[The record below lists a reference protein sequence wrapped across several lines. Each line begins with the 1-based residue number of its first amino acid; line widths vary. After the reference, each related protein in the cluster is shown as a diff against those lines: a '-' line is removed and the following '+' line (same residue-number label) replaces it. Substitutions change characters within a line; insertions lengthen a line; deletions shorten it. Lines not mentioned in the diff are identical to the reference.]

1 MRLVCPNCEAKY
13 EVPDDA
19 IPDTG
24 RDVQCAN
31 CNHSWFQMRPRPAGA
46 AVPEESPAAVI
57 PATEVAPDAP
67 APDLEASTEPVAEA
81 EPLAEPEPEPV
92 PEAAEPGEGEPETVI
107 AAEEADEAPKA
118 EPAEAVEPEADATAE
133 ADAAAADLADAPE
146 PEPPMDEAAAEGGE
160 AEEEEEEDPGAGKGP
175 AGYAVDDSVLAILR
189 EEAERE
195 ANARRAEAAPLETQP
210 DLGLDQA
217 PPAPALSKDEIE
229 DETEDDAKPA
239 SRRDPFPDVE
249 EINSTLRPEEYP
261 VEEPEEAEAEPPL
274 PERRGGFRS
283 GFLMVMTVAILAS
296 ALYMAAPYLRSA
308 IPALDETLAGYVAAV
323 DGLRMQLDG
332 MMRSAT
338 VAISGN

>member
-31 CNHSWFQMRPRPAGA
+31 CNHSWFQMRERPAGA
-46 AVPEESPAAVI
+46 TVPEESPVATNPAA
-57 PATEVAPDAP
+57 AAASEVP
-67 APDLEASTEPVAEA
+67 APDLVAATEPVAEA
-81 EPLAEPEPEPV
+81 VAEPQPQPDPV
-92 PEAAEPGEGEPETVI
+92 PEIADPAE
-107 AAEEADEAPKA
+107 ANEAPKA
-118 EPAEAVEPEADATAE
+118 ESAEAALPEPEATTE
-133 ADAAAADLADAPE
+133 AAAADVADAPRPETSLADAAGEVDGPE
-146 PEPPMDEAAAEGGE
+146 P
-160 AEEEEEEDPGAGKGP
+160 EEDPGMVKDQP
-175 AGYAVDDSVLAILR
+175 GYAVDDSVLAILR

-195 ANARRAEAAPLETQP
+195 ANARRAEVVPLETQP

-217 PPAPALSKDEIE
+217 PPMAAAPA

-261 VEEPEEAEAEPPL
+261 VEEPEEAVVEPPL
-274 PERRGGFRS
+274 PERSGGFRS

-308 IPALDETLAGYVAAV
+308 IPALDETLAGYVAVV
-323 DGLRMQLDG
+323 DGFRLQLDG

>member
-46 AVPEESPAAVI
+46 AVPEESPAVVI

-160 AEEEEEEDPGAGKGP
+160 AEEEEDPGAGKGP

-217 PPAPALSKDEIE
+217 PPAPALSKEEIE